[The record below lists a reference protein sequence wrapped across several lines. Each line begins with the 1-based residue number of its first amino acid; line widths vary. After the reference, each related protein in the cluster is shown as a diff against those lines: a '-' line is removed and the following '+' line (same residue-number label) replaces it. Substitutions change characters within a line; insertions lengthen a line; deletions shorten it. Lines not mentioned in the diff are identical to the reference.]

1 MVFLNGKTT
10 REETQIIDLDDSE
23 IGNININQEINNF
36 NNIFAKMGELL
47 KVINKRWQ
55 KEFYSEF
62 QEILKLEREKIN
74 RSVDNVEPNYLYT
87 ARVLSVFNNY

>member
-47 KVINKRWQ
+47 KVINKQLQ

-62 QEILKLEREKIN
+62 QEILKLEIEKIN

-87 ARVLSVFNNY
+87 ARVLSVFHNY

>member
-1 MVFLNGKTT
+1 LVFLNGKTT

-23 IGNININQEINNF
+23 IGNINLNQEINNF

-47 KVINKRWQ
+47 KVINKQLQ

-62 QEILKLEREKIN
+62 QEILKLEIEKIN